1 MQNKKKKTDSII
13 RIMCYMIPFIYI
25 SGQGRALGQERKIC
39 QQMFLEALFII
50 TKTWKQLKCPSVGEW
65 RNKLWY
71 LQTMGYYSELKIN
84 ELSRHGWILNVHY
97 KWKKATWKEIWKKQ
111 NYGDSKKISSAR
123 VLWRGMVSKQS
134 TGDFENSEYT
144 VMLDNSLH
152 IWQNQ

>member
-1 MQNKKKKTDSII
+1 
-13 RIMCYMIPFIYI
+13 MCYMIPFIYI

-39 QQMFLEALFII
+39 QQMFLAALFII

-111 NYGDSKKISSAR
+111 NYGDSKKS
-123 VLWRGMVSKQS
+123 VVPGCYEGEWWVSRAQE
-134 TGDFENSEYT
+134 TLRT
-144 VMLDNSLH
+144 VNIL
-152 IWQNQ
+152 